1 MADSAGGWSDRTLPG
16 LYGPIVTGLVNL
28 GNTCCINSAVQ
39 VLFEAE
45 VFRCRYALALPSFVE
60 SVMDAVA
67 RSGSATAAVEFFGL
81 QTSKMDQVL
90 CSSGYLFPAVE
101 LGNIKGGEV
110 VHKQPGI
117 RPSMFRY
124 LPSPPNAEFARK
136 QQ

>member
-1 MADSAGGWSDRTLPG
+1 MVRFLRNYTRLILDCPST
-16 LYGPIVTGLVNL
+16 
-28 GNTCCINSAVQ
+28 Q
-39 VLFEAE
+39 VHFEAE
-45 VFRCRYALALPSFVE
+45 VFCCRYALVLPSFVE

-110 VHKQPGI
+110 VPKQPACAL
-117 RPSMFRY
+117 S
-124 LPSPPNAEFARK
+124 SVQQVRK
-136 QQ
+136 KERMETIVCLLIALEAATSTNEVAS